1 MNLTFKNL
9 QQQKFVISD
18 VSADTK
24 ISELKEK
31 IQTQQNYEVER
42 QKLIYSGRILADD
55 KTVGEYNIKEQDFI
69 VCMVSRPKTSTST
82 PKSAASPAPNPPA
95 SVPEK
100 KVEAPSSTVAESTST
115 TQTVAAAAPS
125 NPDTT
130 ATSEA
135 PIDANTLA
143 VGAQRNVAVE
153 NMVEMGYE
161 RSEVERAMR
170 AAFNNPDRAVEYLL
184 TGIPEDILNRQREES
199 AAALAAQQQQSEA
212 LAPTSTGQPANL
224 FEQAALSENENQEQP
239 SNTVG
244 DDPLGFLRSIPQFQQ
259 LRQIVQQNPQMLETI
274 LQQIGQGDPAL
285 AQAITQNPE
294 AFLQLLAEGAEGESA
309 LPSGGIQI
317 QITQEE
323 SESIDRLCQ
332 LGFDRNIVIQAYLAC
347 DKNEEL
353 AANYL
358 FEHGHESEDEP

>member
-18 VSADTK
+18 VSSDTK
-24 ISELKEK
+24 ISELKER
-31 IQTQQNYEVER
+31 IQKQQDYEVER
-42 QKLIYSGRILADD
+42 QKLIYSGRILADE
-55 KTVGEYNIKEQDFI
+55 KTVGDYNIKEQDFV
-69 VCMVSRPKTSTST
+69 VCMVARPKPSSSTSQKSTPTASTTST
-82 PKSAASPAPNPPA
+82 PAPPATTSTPQQAPESAAPSAQP
-95 SVPEK
+95 SV
-100 KVEAPSSTVAESTST
+100 PSSTPAVDTSAT
-115 TQTVAAAAPS
+115 PLDS
-125 NPDTT
+125 NL
-130 ATSEA
+130 
-135 PIDANTLA
+135 LA

-161 RSEVERAMR
+161 RSQVELAMR

-184 TGIPEDILNRQREES
+184 TGIPENVISSQAQEQ
-199 AAALAAQQQQSEA
+199 AAAAAEQQQQPA
-212 LAPTSTGQPANL
+212 TDAPTTAPAPGNL
-224 FEQAALSENENQEQP
+224 FEQAAAASNEDEQAP
-239 SNTVG
+239 ANTAG
-244 DDPLGFLRSIPQFQQ
+244 DPLGFLRNIPQFQQ

-294 AFLQLLAEGAEGESA
+294 AFLQLLAEGGDGESPF
-309 LPSGGIQI
+309 PSGGIQI
-317 QITQEE
+317 EVTPEE
-323 SESIDRLCQ
+323 SQAIDRLSQ

-358 FEHGHESEDEP
+358 FEHGHESDGDA

>member
-18 VSADTK
+18 VSSETK
-24 ISELKEK
+24 ISELKER
-31 IQTQQNYEVER
+31 IQNQQNYEVER
-42 QKLIYSGRILADD
+42 QKLIYSGRILADE
-55 KTVGEYNIKEQDFI
+55 KTVGDYNIKEQDFV
-69 VCMVSRPKTSTST
+69 VCMVARPKPSSSTSQKSTPTATTTST
-82 PKSAASPAPNPPA
+82 PAPPVTTSTPQQTAESPAPAPA
-95 SVPEK
+95 PAAQAP
-100 KVEAPSSTVAESTST
+100 APSSTPAVDTSAT
-115 TQTVAAAAPS
+115 PLDS
-125 NPDTT
+125 NL
-130 ATSEA
+130 
-135 PIDANTLA
+135 LA

-161 RSEVERAMR
+161 RSQVERAMR

-184 TGIPEDILNRQREES
+184 TGIPDNILTSQAQEQ
-199 AAALAAQQQQSEA
+199 AAAAAEQQQQPA
-212 LAPTSTGQPANL
+212 ADAPTASPGSGNL
-224 FEQAALSENENQEQP
+224 FEQAAAMSNEEEQP
-239 SNTVG
+239 APNTAG
-244 DDPLGFLRSIPQFQQ
+244 DPLGFLRNIPQFQQ

-294 AFLQLLAEGAEGESA
+294 AFLQLLAEGGDGESPF
-309 LPSGGIQI
+309 PSGGIQI
-317 QITQEE
+317 EVTPEE
-323 SESIDRLCQ
+323 SQAIDRLTQ

-358 FEHGHESEDEP
+358 FEHGHESDGDA